1 MKLIDLKVKEFVDVL
16 ASDAPAPGGGSV
28 AALVGSLGAALCAMV
43 MNLTKGDKFADVQ
56 SEVEAYK
63 KEAAE
68 LQNFF
73 VTAIDADTDAFTKI
87 MVAFKMPKATDEE
100 KKIRT
105 GAIQEATK
113 GATLLPLSV
122 AEHCLPVMKLAQ
134 KVLTVGNP
142 NAASDAKV
150 AIVCA
155 HAAFYSAVYN
165 VEINV
170 GSIKDGAFAA
180 EVTDKVAIMKADLAA
195 LQLKF

>member
-1 MKLIDLKVKEFVDVL
+1 MKLIDLKVNEFVDVL

-28 AALVGSLGAALCAMV
+28 AALLGSLGAALCAMV
-43 MNLTKGDKFADVQ
+43 MNLTKGDKFDGVQ

-122 AEHCLPVMKLAQ
+122 AEHCLPVMKLAK
-134 KVLTVGNP
+134 KVLSVGNP
-142 NAASDAKV
+142 NAAIDAKV
-150 AIVCA
+150 AIVCS

-170 GSIKDGAFAA
+170 GSIKDAAFAA
-180 EVTDKVAIMKADLAA
+180 EVTDKVAAMKDELTA